1 MTENAPEMV
10 CPEERLREAEHLV
23 RMSMY
28 YSAGL
33 GLVPVPVFD
42 LVGITGVQLDLLR
55 RLSNLY
61 GVKFSKDVGKNIV
74 ASLVGGGV
82 SYSIAPLLASVVK
95 VIPLVGSVL
104 GAVSM
109 SATGGAATY
118 ALGKVFI
125 EHFESGGT
133 ILTFDPKAV
142 KAFYEEQLKEGT
154 AILAK
159 AKDSVLTPEPSGK
172 PEPTGKLATE
182 AK

>member
-1 MTENAPEMV
+1 MTENVSEAVCPEAV

-61 GVKFSKDVGKNIV
+61 NVKFSKDAGKSVI
-74 ASLVGGGV
+74 ASLIGGGV
-82 SYSIAPLLASVVK
+82 SYSVAPLLASLVK
-95 VIPLVGSVL
+95 VIPLVGPVL
-104 GAVSM
+104 GAVTM

-142 KAFYEEQLKEGT
+142 KAFYEEQLKEGAT
-154 AILAK
+154 ILAST
-159 AKDSVLTPEPSGK
+159 KDKTFNADPAA
-172 PEPTGKLATE
+172 GKLAT
-182 AK
+182 ASK

>member
-1 MTENAPEMV
+1 MTEDTLETI

-33 GLVPVPVFD
+33 GLVPVPLFD

-61 GVKFSKDVGKNIV
+61 GVKFSRDAGKNVI
-74 ASLVGGGV
+74 ASLIGGGV
-82 SYSIAPLLASVVK
+82 SYSIAPLLASAVK
-95 VIPLVGSVL
+95 IIPLVGPVL

-133 ILTFDPKAV
+133 ILTFDPKTV
-142 KAFYEEQLKEGT
+142 KAFYEEQLKEG
-154 AILAK
+154 ASILAK
-159 AKDSVLTPEPSGK
+159 TKDK
-172 PEPTGKLATE
+172 AFAPEPTGKLATE
-182 AK
+182 TK

>member
-1 MTENAPEMV
+1 MTESKVDDTVEMINPED
-10 CPEERLREAEHLV
+10 RLREAEHLV

-28 YSAGL
+28 YATGL

-61 GVKFSKDVGKNIV
+61 GVKFSKDAGKNII

-82 SYSIAPLLASVVK
+82 SFSVAPLLASAVK
-95 VIPLVGSVL
+95 LVPVVGSVL
-104 GAVSM
+104 GVVM
-109 SATGGAATY
+109 MPVTGGATTY

-125 EHFESGGT
+125 AHFESGGT
-133 ILTFDPKAV
+133 ILSFDPQAV
-142 KAFYEEQLKEGT
+142 KAFYAEQLKEGN

-159 AKDSVLTPEPSGK
+159 TNAAPASA
-172 PEPTGKLATE
+172 ATMK
-182 AK
+182 AA

>member
-1 MTENAPEMV
+1 MTENTSEETISV
-10 CPEERLREAEHLV
+10 CPEERLREAEHIV
-23 RMSMY
+23 RMGMY
-28 YSAGL
+28 CAAGV

-42 LVGITGVQLDLLR
+42 LVGVTGIQLDLLR

-61 GVKFSKDVGKNIV
+61 SVKFSKDAGKNVI
-74 ASLVGGGV
+74 ASLIGGGV
-82 SYSIAPLLASVVK
+82 SYSVGPLLASVVK
-95 VIPLVGSVL
+95 VIPLVGPVL

-109 SATGGAATY
+109 SATSGAATY

-142 KAFYEEQLKEGT
+142 KAFYEEQLKEG
-154 AILAK
+154 ASILAK
-159 AKDSVLTPEPSGK
+159 TKEMPPV
-172 PEPTGKLATE
+172 TGKLATE

>member
-1 MTENAPEMV
+1 MTNNTFNPNSPDEKLD
-10 CPEERLREAEHLV
+10 ERLIEAEHLV

-28 YSAGL
+28 YAAGL
-33 GLVPVPVFD
+33 GLVPLPVFD
-42 LVGITGVQLDLLR
+42 LVGITSIQLDLLR
-55 RLSNLY
+55 RLSDLY
-61 GVKFSKDVGKNIV
+61 GVKFSQDMGKNV
-74 ASLVGGGV
+74 LASLIGGGV
-82 SYSIAPLLASVVK
+82 SYSIAPLLASAVK

-109 SATGGAATY
+109 SATGGATTY

-142 KAFYEEQLKEGT
+142 KAFYEEQLKEGN

-159 AKDSVLTPEPSGK
+159 DKAPNSETA
-172 PEPTGKLATE
+172 GKLATE
-182 AK
+182 SK